1 MTLRLPKRFYKD
13 HVWRDLPTPAII
25 RETARHYFIDTEDI
39 AKLAELYSDAQF
51 YADYSM
57 IAEVGCRS
65 HIGLVSSAAATVRAI
80 EKFAQESPG
89 HQIEDRGRDQFGLKI
104 SNRLIEK
111 QEDNR

>member
-1 MTLRLPKRFYKD
+1 MKLRIPKRFYKD
-13 HVWRDLPTPAII
+13 HVWRDLPTPAIV

-39 AKLAELYSDAQF
+39 AKLAELYSDAQ
-51 YADYSM
+51 YHADYSM
-57 IAEVGCRS
+57 TEEVGRS
-65 HIGLVSSAAATVRAI
+65 FLGVVSSAVATVRAI

-89 HQIEDRGRDQFGLKI
+89 HQIEDRGRDQYGLKI